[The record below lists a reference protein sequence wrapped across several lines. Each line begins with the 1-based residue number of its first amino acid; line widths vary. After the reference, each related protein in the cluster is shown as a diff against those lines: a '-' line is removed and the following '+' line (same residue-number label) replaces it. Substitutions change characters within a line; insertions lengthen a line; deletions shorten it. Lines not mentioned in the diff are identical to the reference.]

1 MTPRIWLVAL
11 AVLVFVGGNVAYFK
25 RAGPFMCL
33 AQGVV
38 DTPTHIT
45 NTQHLVNIQGWAWD
59 PATIHRV
66 EVVTEEGRPL
76 VSGRLNEPRTDVAAR
91 LHACKPRGFMGF
103 SVNLP
108 LGLLAPH
115 TQKVM
120 IRTENSKGEHRALGT
135 LPVDLSLPFGQLDS
149 LEPLELDGRNI
160 IRGWA
165 IAREGDVTVQV
176 MALGKKVKELKA
188 AIPRPDV
195 AHAYVQWPRA
205 KTAGFEDVLGF
216 RSLPR
221 GRYFLQVI
229 YDDGKGNKREFRGP
243 EVINDLPFGK
253 VIAQQER
260 LFNPQRVN
268 LVAWL
273 ADENGIAQAQLQTEQ
288 GILLG
293 DMVLTKADA
302 SLTELPDP
310 RFGNKPSPDVPVKT
324 GSLYHAELYGSAI
337 PLGLNRIQLRVMDSA
352 GKQSFLP
359 GPLILNQVKP
369 THTACKGEK
378 RSIFYPGGAVDFRDG
393 FRQMMELRALAQGG
407 CIEVGVRGRLEYLR
421 TTRGAQADFEFDS
434 AFPENLRARHG
445 GMTGESLN
453 ELLQTALKF
462 KAPLLITLDGGVW
475 ADAKFSAPDL
485 DIVDYL
491 EQDPRTVQWNQWGRP
506 EADDALR
513 NLPGATESP
522 QLARMM
528 SLNRY
533 NSQFLS
539 YKKRNL
545 QAAVRDIVR
554 FTRAHPQTYIAVSL
568 DPDLYINPW
577 FYLSQWYDYNPDT
590 LRQYREWLF
599 HLGPYA
605 DGGEL
610 AFSRHEPKLT
620 LAEANKWGKAKWSS
634 VEQVDP
640 PRGVIDY
647 RDPWQQLWTQ
657 FKRHLVARHYDDL
670 AAWVVAAGLAPDRIY
685 SGQTFIQTDVAVGI
699 TDTATGWTDQA
710 GVSIAGAKPRLGH
723 IGAILYGPASRN
735 QGLTRNGTSLIDN
748 IRLIDPRWAVG
759 EFHPATI
766 AFPEKLPTHEES
778 YATLS
783 TLLNGGAYFLSPMWG
798 SFVGDRVVRPSNF
811 KAYDAMEGTAY
822 EFQLVW
828 WLRATQ
834 GLSPGSFFY
843 PFGNE
848 IVTSADGWTAHSLTK
863 LEKQKGSVRLS
874 TTQDEIAIVSPFW
887 ATLSLDKPSILEV
900 SVLAATQASPPRAE
914 MELDNGQRR
923 RCALRQ
929 KNQVL
934 WTCAF
939 ASAKT
944 RHMHSLKLT
953 WPVRGRNNEV
963 LLDSVA
969 LRFAP

>member
-1 MTPRIWLVAL
+1 MVAL
-11 AVLVFVGGNVAYFK
+11 AVLVFVGGGVAYLK
-25 RAGPFMCL
+25 REGPFMCL

-38 DTPTHIT
+38 DTPTHI
-45 NTQHLVNIQGWAWD
+45 VSPKGAINIQGWAWD
-59 PATIHRV
+59 PVSINRV
-66 EVVTEEGRPL
+66 EVTSDDGRAL
-76 VSGRLNEPRTDVAAR
+76 VSAPLNEFRFDVAQR
-91 LHACKPRGFMGF
+91 LHACKPRGAMGF
-103 SVNLP
+103 SLNLP
-108 LGLLAPH
+108 PDLLQPQTKKIAVH
-115 TQKVM
+115 AVNGKGQR
-120 IRTENSKGEHRALGT
+120 RTLGT
-135 LPVDLSLPFGQLDS
+135 LPVDFSLPFGQLDS
-149 LEPLELDGRNI
+149 LEPIELDGRNV

-165 IAREGDVTVQV
+165 IAREGEVTIQV
-176 MALGKKVKELKA
+176 LALGKKVMELKA
-188 AIPRPDV
+188 AIPRADV
-195 AHAYVQWPRA
+195 ARAYAQWPRA
-205 KTAGFEDVLGF
+205 KTAGFENVLGF

-229 YDDGKGNKREFRGP
+229 YVDAKGNKRELRGP
-243 EVINDLPFGK
+243 EVINDSPFGK

-260 LFNPQRVN
+260 LFNAQRIN

-273 ADENGIAQAQLQTEQ
+273 ADENGITQAQLQTEQ
-288 GILLG
+288 GIVLG
-293 DMVLTKADA
+293 DMLLTKAGA

-310 RFGNKPSPDVPVKT
+310 RFGNAPSPDVPIKT
-324 GSLYHAELYGSAI
+324 GSLYHAELFGGAI
-337 PLGLNRIQLRVMDSA
+337 PVGLHRLQVRVVDSV
-352 GKQSFLP
+352 GNQSFLP
-359 GPLILNQVKP
+359 GPLILNQIKP
-369 THTACKGEK
+369 THTACTGEK
-378 RSIFYPGGAVDFRDG
+378 RYIFYPGGAVDFRDG
-393 FRQMMELRALAQGG
+393 FRQMTELRTLAQGG

-421 TTRGAQADFEFDS
+421 TTRGAQADFEFDP

-475 ADAKFSAPDL
+475 ADAKFSAPDV
-485 DIVDYL
+485 DVVDYL
-491 EQDPRTVQWNQWGRP
+491 EQDPRTAQWNQWGRP
-506 EADDALR
+506 EPDDALQ
-513 NLPGATESP
+513 NLPGATHSP

-533 NSQFLS
+533 NTKFLS

-554 FTRAHPQTYIAVSL
+554 FAEAHPQTYIAVSL

-577 FYLSQWYDYNPDT
+577 FYLSQWYDYHPDT

-620 LAEANKWGKAKWSS
+620 LAQATQWGKAKWSS
-634 VEQVDP
+634 VEQVEP

-647 RDPWQQLWTQ
+647 SDPWQQLWTQ

-670 AAWVVAAGLAPDRIY
+670 AAWIVEAGLAPDRIY

-735 QGLTRNGTSLIDN
+735 QGPTRNGWSLVDN
-748 IRLIDPRWAVG
+748 IRLLDPHWAVG

-766 AFPEKLPTHEES
+766 AFPDKLPTHEES

-798 SFVGDRVVRPSNF
+798 SFVGDRVVRPRNF

-834 GLSPGSFFY
+834 SLSPGSFFY

-848 IVTSADGWTAHSLTK
+848 MVTSADGWTAHALTA
-863 LEKQKGSVRLS
+863 LEKQKGSLRLS
-874 TTQDEIAIVSPFW
+874 ATHDEIAIVSPFW
-887 ATLSLDKPSILEV
+887 AALSLDKPSTLEV
-900 SVLAATQASPPRAE
+900 SVAAMTQVSPPRAE
-914 MELDNGQRR
+914 MELDDGHRR
-923 RCALRQ
+923 RCSLRL
-929 KNQVL
+929 KNRTI
-934 WTCAF
+934 WTCDF
-939 ASAKT
+939 AAANA
-944 RHMHSLKLT
+944 RRMHSLKLT